1 MELRAAL
8 GQAASWTHLARGQ
21 GVMASIEVTD
31 RSVTTGSY
39 RQELVA
45 RYVLISNMKKL
56 VFCQKILSKCQF
68 LAKIMH
74 KMLDSEILFPTF

>member
-8 GQAASWTHLARGQ
+8 GQAASWTHLARVR
-21 GVMASIEVTD
+21 GVMASIEFTD

-45 RYVLISNMKKL
+45 RYVNELCLPKEHEKL
-56 VFCQKILSKCQF
+56 VFCQKLLSKCQF
-68 LAKIMH
+68 LAKIMR
-74 KMLDSEILFPTF
+74 KILHRF

>member
-8 GQAASWTHLARGQ
+8 GQAASWTHLARGR
-21 GVMASIEVTD
+21 GVMASIEFTD

-45 RYVLISNMKKL
+45 CYVLMKGASLNIMKKP
-56 VFCQKILSKCQF
+56 VF
-68 LAKIMH
+68 AKNYYQNVN
-74 KMLDSEILFPTF
+74 F

>member
-8 GQAASWTHLARGQ
+8 GQAASWTHLARGR
-21 GVMASIEVTD
+21 GVMASIEFTD

-39 RQELVA
+39 RQELVG
-45 RYVLISNMKKL
+45 RYVLINSMKKL

-68 LAKIMH
+68 LAKIMR
-74 KMLDSEILFPTF
+74 KMLHSEILKPTF

>member
-8 GQAASWTHLARGQ
+8 GQAASWTHLARVR
-21 GVMASIEVTD
+21 GVMASIEFTD

-45 RYVLISNMKKL
+45 HYVYEWG
-56 VFCQKILSKCQF
+56 LSK
-68 LAKIMH
+68 
-74 KMLDSEILFPTF
+74 

>member
-8 GQAASWTHLARGQ
+8 GQAASWTHLARVR
-21 GVMASIEVTD
+21 GVMASIEFTD

-45 RYVLISNMKKL
+45 RYILINSIKKL

-68 LAKIMH
+68 IAKIMH
-74 KMLDSEILFPTF
+74 KMLDSEIL